1 MTRPYAERPYR
12 QGVGMLLLN
21 PAGEVFV
28 GQRIDKT
35 AEAWQMPQGGIDEGE
50 MPRTAALR
58 ELAEEIGTDK
68 AAIIAESAG
77 WISYDLPEAIA
88 DRVWGGR
95 YRGQAQKW
103 FALRFTGHDSDIR
116 VLDVP
121 HPEFS
126 AWKWVRPS
134 ELMELIVPFKRELY
148 RRVIAEFGDLL
159 G

>member
-1 MTRPYAERPYR
+1 MRPYAERPYR
-12 QGVGMLLLN
+12 RGVGMLLLN
-21 PAGEVFV
+21 SGGEAFV

-35 AEAWQMPQGGIDEGE
+35 AEAWQMPQGGIDEDE
-50 MPRTAALR
+50 TPQTAALR

-68 AAIIAESAG
+68 AAIIAESTD

-103 FALRFTGHDSDIR
+103 FALRFTGRDSDIR

-126 AWKWVRPS
+126 DWKWVRPN